1 MKNIF
6 EIMKEYGL
14 EAPEEKKK
22 DFEKT
27 VLDNYKTVS
36 DYEIQSEKLKTTEGK
51 VTTLT
56 ESLDKF
62 KDVNV
67 DELNSTIA
75 TLKTD
80 LANKDQEL
88 KDKIADR
95 DFNDL
100 LKDSITSAKGRNA
113 KAITALLDLETLK
126 ASKNQKEDITA
137 ALKTLAEAED
147 SKMLFG
153 EPEPYVLGKGDPI
166 GSVIKTGN
174 QDSDATMRAVMGLPP
189 VTTEQK

>member
-14 EAPEEKKK
+14 EVEEDKKK
-22 DFEKT
+22 DFEKA
-27 VLDNYKTVS
+27 VLENYKTVS
-36 DYEIQSEKLKTTEGK
+36 DYETQSEKLKTAEGK

-67 DELNSTIA
+67 EELNNTIA
-75 TLKTD
+75 ALKTD

-100 LKDSITSAKGRNA
+100 LKDSIASVKGRNA
-113 KAITALLDLETLK
+113 KAITALLDLDELK
-126 ASKNQKEDITA
+126 ASKNQKEDIAA
-137 ALKTLAEAED
+137 ALKTLSEAED
-147 SKMLFG
+147 SRMLFG
-153 EPEPYVLGKGDPI
+153 EPEPNVLGKGNPI
-166 GSVIKTGN
+166 GTVTKGGN
-174 QDSDATMRAVMGLPP
+174 ADGDAAMRAAMGLPP
-189 VTTEQK
+189 AAEQK

>member
-6 EIMKEYGL
+6 EIMKEYDL
-14 EAPEEKKK
+14 EVPEEKKK

-27 VLDNYKTVS
+27 VLDSYKTVS

-62 KDVNV
+62 KNVNV

>member
-14 EAPEEKKK
+14 EVPEDKKK

-27 VLDNYKTVS
+27 VLENYKTVS
-36 DYEIQSEKLKTTEGK
+36 DYDTQAEKLKTAEGK

-67 DELNSTIA
+67 EELNSTIA

-88 KDKIADR
+88 KD
-95 DFNDL
+95 
-100 LKDSITSAKGRNA
+100 
-113 KAITALLDLETLK
+113 
-126 ASKNQKEDITA
+126 
-137 ALKTLAEAED
+137 
-147 SKMLFG
+147 
-153 EPEPYVLGKGDPI
+153 
-166 GSVIKTGN
+166 
-174 QDSDATMRAVMGLPP
+174 
-189 VTTEQK
+189 

>member
-6 EIMKEYGL
+6 EIMKEYDL
-14 EAPEEKKK
+14 EVPEEKKK

-62 KDVNV
+62 KNVNV

-126 ASKNQKEDITA
+126 ASKNQKGDITA